1 MQSQGVIIVH
11 AEPKWAKRLLEGL
24 KKADNLAHSHL
35 YADPQMQIGT
45 WQRIDIPILPELSQW
60 EYVLFT
66 DADVYF
72 RKPITLDSF
81 GLPLPSTFGM
91 ASEMSD
97 MFPYN
102 AGVMLMHLPPLQAT
116 YAGFVEFIFNNQN
129 GMFFPGEM
137 QSLADLWWGNPE
149 ECGHPGS
156 QLPVVP
162 QLGRWAAHERSAC
175 CRVWAR
181 RPGSHQPIL

>member
-1 MQSQGVIIVH
+1 MPVKWCASSAFELCNTECFVLQSQGVVIIH
-11 AEPKWAKRLLEGL
+11 AEPKWAQRLLEGL
-24 KKADNLAHSHL
+24 KRADNLAHSHL

-45 WQRIDIPILPELSQW
+45 WQRIDIPILPELSEW

-66 DADVYF
+66 DADVFF

-81 GLPLPSTFGM
+81 GLPLPATFGM

-116 YAGFVEFIFNNQN
+116 YDSFIEFIFDNQD
-129 GMFFPGEM
+129 GMFFPGD
-137 QSLADLWWGNPE
+137 A
-149 ECGHPGS
+149 HPFA
-156 QLPVVP
+156 V
-162 QLGRWAAHERSAC
+162 
-175 CRVWAR
+175 
-181 RPGSHQPIL
+181 

>member
-1 MQSQGVIIVH
+1 MTLLFWMLMSPYMLSSCIIAHGECTEQCLAVQSQGVSMIH
-11 AEPKWAKRLLEGL
+11 AEPKWANRLLEGL

-116 YAGFVEFIFNNQN
+116 YESFIKFIFNNQD
-129 GMFFPGEM
+129 GMFFPGMNAE
-137 QSLADLWWGNPE
+137 
-149 ECGHPGS
+149 PG
-156 QLPVVP
+156 
-162 QLGRWAAHERSAC
+162 
-175 CRVWAR
+175 
-181 RPGSHQPIL
+181 